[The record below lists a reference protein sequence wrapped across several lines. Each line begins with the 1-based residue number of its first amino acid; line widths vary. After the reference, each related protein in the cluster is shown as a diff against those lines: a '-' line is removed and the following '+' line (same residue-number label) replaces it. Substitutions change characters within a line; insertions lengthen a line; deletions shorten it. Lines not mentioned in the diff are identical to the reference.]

1 MGNNYSPPKVD
12 KVNNAVE
19 EQVRSEQSSPIIAA
33 EFTPVDLYKE
43 VIDNFIKFLK
53 KEIHNGNLEERQA
66 FQRQFINSVW
76 AMLKLDDS
84 QVKPILDHFVVS
96 ISENKDV
103 FDFSNVL
110 APLYSIEKTTS
121 STVTDRYKKFMMFI
135 ITFSENAKRR
145 QVFLSK
151 FDMTKFESL
160 FEPVSRERIHNYVY
174 R

>member
-103 FDFSNVL
+103 FDFSN
-110 APLYSIEKTTS
+110 
-121 STVTDRYKKFMMFI
+121 
-135 ITFSENAKRR
+135 N
-145 QVFLSK
+145 
-151 FDMTKFESL
+151 
-160 FEPVSRERIHNYVY
+160 ER
-174 R
+174 